1 MIDAS
6 PSSSSSK
13 PLSTKQATS
22 KLKRKAQTEKVK
34 QTAKKAHTI
43 RSNIQDPN
51 SCRMVYILISSRP
64 INEIK
69 MATIPDCYKW
79 VHVIAREG
87 LRDILGDNNFNMLLN
102 SSLMK

>member
-1 MIDAS
+1 
-6 PSSSSSK
+6 
-13 PLSTKQATS
+13 
-22 KLKRKAQTEKVK
+22 
-34 QTAKKAHTI
+34 
-43 RSNIQDPN
+43 
-51 SCRMVYILISSRP
+51 MVYILISSRP